1 MMQKFLANAI
11 VVIAAGSLSLSA
23 IGLPSQVRSEPK
35 RQTCEAAI
43 ANGRE
48 RITTGRSVTIASFNI
63 LDDSQT
69 YPDHPDGRPQIVRIR
84 LDGKAADEVMNS
96 PVFQKAI
103 ASEII
108 NSCGSVGAVNFQ
120 RNQTDWSSTFGLMPN
135 GTIKQF
141 ECVEPGPGRNRVS
154 WGQESCV

>member
-1 MMQKFLANAI
+1 MQKFLANAI

-48 RITTGRSVTIASFNI
+48 RITTGRSVTIVSSSI
-63 LDDSQT
+63 VDRSQT
-69 YPDHPDGRPQIVRIR
+69 YPDHPDNRPQIVQFR
-84 LDGKAADEVMNS
+84 LDGKAADEVMES

-108 NSCGSVGAVNFQ
+108 NSCGSVGAVIFG
-120 RNQTDWSSTFGLMPN
+120 RDRTDWYSTFGLMPS

-141 ECVEPGPGRNRVS
+141 ECVDPDPERNNPS
-154 WGQESCV
+154 WGQQVCV